1 MANGSS
7 RKGSKGKGPKR
18 QGLLSRSTILIL
30 SGLLIGIGLGNGY
43 SPSFHYS
50 GLMAGWVGL
59 ISFIALDFL
68 AYRRREKTAERKREK
83 QTRKLEGRM
92 GRVIPRIAR
101 ETIEESADL
110 DRQED
115 SFVPVVSGR

>member
-1 MANGSS
+1 MSANGNR
-7 RKGSKGKGPKR
+7 RKGKVRKG

-30 SGLLIGIGLGNGY
+30 SGLLIGIGMGNGY

-68 AYRRREKTAERKREK
+68 AYRRRQKAAERKREK
-83 QTRKLEGRM
+83 VTRELEGRM
-92 GRVIPRIAR
+92 CRVIPRVAR
-101 ETIEESADL
+101 STMENHVETDPAEE
-110 DRQED
+110 
-115 SFVPVVSGR
+115 SFVPVVSSR